1 MDSQDGRTDRDI
13 LQGGAVTV
21 SLCGKSYEFKEPGRR
36 QARAM
41 LCEVIEI
48 EPLISAATPADRLR
62 GVDKCLDWLY
72 RWHTEMRRDKA
83 AIDDTADEREISE
96 AFRAVAEMINVPFV
110 RLALRMKEEQSAAAA
125 QAEKVISMPSPVPTS

>member
-1 MDSQDGRTDRDI
+1 MDTVDGRTDREI

-21 SLCGKSYEFKEPGRR
+21 SLCGKSYEFKQPGRR

-72 RWHTEMRRDKA
+72 RWHGDIKRDKA
-83 AIDDTADEREISE
+83 AIDDKADEREISE
-96 AFRAVAEMINVPFV
+96 AFRTVAEMVNAPFV
-110 RLALRMKEEQSAAAA
+110 RLARQMNEERGAAA
-125 QAEKVISMPSPVPTS
+125 QAENMTDTQSPAPTS